1 MTDTDIIGRLT
12 GSERDQS
19 HPNIRPRDA
28 ATLILLDRSGP
39 EPRVLMG
46 RRHQRHKFMPGVFV
60 FPGGRV
66 EPYDGRM
73 AAQGALNPAH
83 EARLLKQVRRPSG
96 ARARAFALAAIRETC
111 EEVGLLL
118 GRRVDTAPRPPSDAW
133 RPFTEA
139 RILPDLSEIHFI
151 ARAITPP
158 RRNRRFDARFFAA
171 DATAI
176 GHRIDGVTGPDS
188 ELDEV
193 VWIPL
198 TEAKQL
204 DLSTI
209 TQVILEELESRIQH
223 GFGAALPVPFF
234 RMLHGRF
241 LRGTL

>member
-1 MTDTDIIGRLT
+1 MTETDIIGRLT

-28 ATLILLDRSGP
+28 ATLILLDRTGP
-39 EPRVLMG
+39 EPKVLMG
-46 RRHQRHKFMPGVFV
+46 RRHMRHKFMPGLFV

-66 EPYDGRM
+66 EPYDGRL
-73 AAQGALNPAH
+73 AALGALAPAH
-83 EARLLKQVRRPSG
+83 EARLLKQTQRPSST
-96 ARARAFALAAIRETC
+96 RARALALAAIRETC

-118 GRRVDTAPRPPSDAW
+118 GRRAGETPKPPSESW
-133 RPFTEA
+133 QPFTEA
-139 RILPDLSEIHFI
+139 GILPDLSEIHFI

-158 RRNRRFDARFFAA
+158 RRSRRFDARFFAA
-171 DATAI
+171 DAQAI
-176 GHRIDGVTGPDS
+176 GHRIEGVTGPDA

-198 TEAKQL
+198 SEAKQL

-209 TQVILEELESRIQH
+209 TLVILEELENRIRQ

-234 RMLHGRF
+234 RMLHGHF
-241 LRGTL
+241 LRNAL